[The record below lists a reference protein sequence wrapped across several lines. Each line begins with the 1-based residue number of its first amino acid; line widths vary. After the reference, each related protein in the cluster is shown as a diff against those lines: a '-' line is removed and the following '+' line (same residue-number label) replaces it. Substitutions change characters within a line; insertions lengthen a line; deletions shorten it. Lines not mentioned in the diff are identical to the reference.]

1 MPRRYGE
8 APVASATVNP
18 YSTQMG
24 FPGST
29 SGKRICLAEQETY
42 KTRSWR
48 RKWQPTPVFLSEK
61 FLGQRSLAGYSP
73 WGCRKSDRTEHTHIA
88 LRTIFVLH

>member
-18 YSTQMG
+18 YSTRMG

-29 SGKRICLAEQETY
+29 SGKRICLAEQETH
-42 KTRSWR
+42 KTR
-48 RKWQPTPVFLSEK
+48 V
-61 FLGQRSLAGYSP
+61 RSLDLEGPLEKEVA
-73 WGCRKSDRTEHTHIA
+73 THSS
-88 LRTIFVLH
+88 IFV